1 VFLKKFKK
9 MSKEDPIKLNDS
21 TPLDSLLKL
30 VNNSS
35 CTKKQEQA
43 LEKLLTSE
51 ILFAKYIK
59 HSPECDEIFAQLA
72 ETSEALD
79 ALKKSSATLNIN
91 ETNVDFLLAVL
102 EKSIKF
108 HKKTLEEIS
117 NKLDANQSDKNDAKT
132 NLNKICSNLLNKY
145 INLIT
150 KCILMKSS
158 TKKTV
163 ELQETC
169 VRLLTLCVNQSIV
182 FAKQIALE
190 YDHFNN
196 FKNWLERFLLLKQTY
211 LRELCIEFL
220 VSFLKYA
227 KVINASTPIAANE
240 ETLGPSYEDR
250 ESLFFIKKIFLNTN
264 NPDGE
269 SKSQNSSS
277 KSGNNNA
284 SKASSSFSS
293 THSSLLYCL
302 FSSVNTDSRES
313 IEFLLQELLFRF
325 VQNDSFNK
333 SEKLKLFNEKT
344 LTYLIK
350 LFEWTDT
357 SVKTSEKS
365 NDSEETSSE
374 SQTLLVRK
382 MITEFLKILFCSTRY
397 GINFYDRTL
406 NIDQSTKNFNHLIFS
421 VIINIQ
427 RPAFQAINKK
437 NASNRL
443 NDISIKTNEMIDELL
458 LKTLKVCPDL
468 IQRFLKVK
476 HKKVL
481 ILFSIQI
488 FFFLNINF
496 FFRISART
504 KILST

>member
-1 VFLKKFKK
+1 
-9 MSKEDPIKLNDS
+9 MSKSDSIEINDS
-21 TPLDSLLKL
+21 TPLESILKQI
-30 VNNSS
+30 NNSS
-35 CTKKQEQA
+35 STKKQEQA

-51 ILFAKYIK
+51 KIFAKYIK
-59 HSPECDEIFAQLA
+59 QSPECDEIFTQLG
-72 ETSEALD
+72 ETMEALN
-79 ALKKSSATLNIN
+79 ALKNSSATLNIN
-91 ETNVDFLLAVL
+91 ETNVDFLLAVV

-108 HKKTLEEIS
+108 YKNGLKSLEETS
-117 NKLDANQSDKNDAKT
+117 KKFEDKSDKNDFKVT
-132 NLNKICSNLLNKY
+132 LNKICSNLLSKY

-169 VRLLTLCVNQSIV
+169 VRLLTLCVNQSIT
-182 FAKQIALE
+182 FANQIALE
-190 YDHFNN
+190 YDYFNN

-211 LRELCIEFL
+211 LRELCVEFL
-220 VSFLKYA
+220 ISFLKYA
-227 KVINASTPIAANE
+227 KVYNVGTPVANE
-240 ETLGPSYEDR
+240 ETLAQSYEDR

-264 NPDGE
+264 NPESE
-269 SKSQNSSS
+269 SKHQNSSS
-277 KSGNNNA
+277 KSDGKNTPK
-284 SKASSSFSS
+284 SSS

-302 FSSVNTDSRES
+302 FSNLSTDSRDT

-325 VQNDSFNK
+325 VQNDAFSK
-333 SEKLKLFNEKT
+333 SEKLKFFNEKT

-357 SVKTSEKS
+357 SVKAIEKS
-365 NDSEETSSE
+365 NELEPDEASKE
-374 SQTLLVRK
+374 SQTLVVRK
-382 MITEFLKILFCSTRY
+382 MVTEFLKILFCSTRY

-427 RPAFQAINKK
+427 RPTLQVVSKK
-437 NASNRL
+437 NASSL
-443 NDISIKTNEMIDELL
+443 VNDLAMKTNDMIDELL

-476 HKKVL
+476 HKKV
-481 ILFSIQI
+481 
-488 FFFLNINF
+488 NK
-496 FFRISART
+496 ISF
-504 KILST
+504 KLKNYS

>member
-1 VFLKKFKK
+1 
-9 MSKEDPIKLNDS
+9 MSKEDPIKINDS

-35 CTKKQEQA
+35 STKKQEQA
-43 LEKLLTSE
+43 LEKLLSSE
-51 ILFAKYIK
+51 ILFAKYMK

-72 ETSEALD
+72 ETAEALD

-91 ETNVDFLLAVL
+91 ETNVDFLLGVL

-108 HKKTLEEIS
+108 HKKKTLDETS
-117 NKLDANQSDKNDAKT
+117 NKPDVNSDKNDAKT
-132 NLNKICSNLLNKY
+132 NLNKICSNLLGKY

-211 LRELCIEFL
+211 LRELCVEFL

-264 NPDGE
+264 NPDAE
-269 SKSQNSSS
+269 SKSQSSSS
-277 KSGNNNA
+277 KSGNNNNA
-284 SKASSSFSS
+284 SKASSSSFSS

-302 FSSVNTDSRES
+302 FSNVHTDSRES
-313 IEFLLQELLFRF
+313 IELLLQELLFRF

-365 NDSEETSSE
+365 NDTLEETSSE

-443 NDISIKTNEMIDELL
+443 NDISMKTNEMIDELL

-476 HKKVL
+476 HKKV
-481 ILFSIQI
+481 
-488 FFFLNINF
+488 
-496 FFRISART
+496 
-504 KILST
+504 